1 MLHRTNGII
10 LHTVKYSESSVIA
23 KIFTSEFGLQSYMIS
38 GVKGKKSKHKSALLQ
53 PLSLVD
59 LIVSNSNK
67 TGLHRISEINLLQ
80 PYSAIPYDVIKSSI
94 AIFLN
99 EILYKTLKE
108 EHGDSHLF
116 EFIKNAL
123 LVLDLKQES
132 CSNFHIYFLIQ
143 LSSYLGFSPQGDFN
157 EHTFLFD
164 LKEGRFGSSI
174 PSHSQFLNKNGSK
187 IFYDLMQATFEN
199 FHSIPMNRQER
210 KEILQ
215 ALILYYQ
222 FHIAAFGEMKSISI
236 LEEITA

>member
-1 MLHRTNGII
+1 MLHRTNGIV
-10 LHTVKYSESSVIA
+10 LHTVKYAESSLIV
-23 KIFTSEFGLQSYMIS
+23 KVYTSDFGLQSYLIN
-38 GVKGKKSKHKSALLQ
+38 GVKGKKSKYKSALLQ

-67 TGLHRISEINLLQ
+67 SGLNRISEINLLQ
-80 PYSAIPYDVIKSSI
+80 PYSAIPYDIIKSSI

-108 EHGDSHLF
+108 EHADSELF
-116 EFIKNAL
+116 EFIKNAF

-143 LSSYLGFSPQGDFN
+143 FSIYLGFSPHG
-157 EHTFLFD
+157 TFSEQKTLFD
-164 LKEGRFGSSI
+164 LKEGRFSSTV
-174 PSHSQFLNKNGSK
+174 PSHSLYLNKRNSALFQEF
-187 IFYDLMQATFEN
+187 IHSTFAN
-199 FHSIPMNRQER
+199 FHLIQISRSER

-222 FHIAAFGEMKSISI
+222 LHIAAFGEMKSLNV